1 MNVAITA
8 GASGIGLAM
17 AEAFLTNGD
26 AVAICDIDQ
35 QAIERFK
42 SKHPDTLALCA
53 SVANENEISGFIA
66 QTQAHLG
73 SIDVLCANAGT
84 GGPAGAI
91 EDIELD
97 EWKSCLSV
105 NLDGAFLTVKCALP
119 GMKKQQNGLILFT
132 SSTAGLYGYP
142 YRSPYA
148 CAKWAIIGLTKTLA
162 IELGGDGIRVNTLCP
177 GSVNGDRMDRVVANE
192 AKAKNISE
200 QKVRESYVKGVSM
213 KTWVDAS
220 DIANMSVFLAS
231 DKAAKVSGQ
240 VVSIDGN
247 TETLNA

>member
-17 AEAFLTNGD
+17 AEAFLASGD
-26 AVAICDIDQ
+26 SVAICDIDP
-35 QAIERFK
+35 QAIECFK
-42 SKHPDTLALCA
+42 SEHPNTLALCA
-53 SVANENEISGFIA
+53 SVNNESEISDFIA
-66 QTQAHLG
+66 QTEVELG

-97 EWKSCLSV
+97 EWKDCVSV
-105 NLDGAFLTVKCALP
+105 NLDGAFLTAKHAIP
-119 GMKKQQNGLILFT
+119 GMKKRQDGLILFT

-162 IELGGDGIRVNTLCP
+162 SELGTSNIRVNALCP
-177 GSVNGDRMDRVVANE
+177 GSVNGDRMDRVIANE
-192 AKAKNISE
+192 ARVKNISE
-200 QKVRESYVKGVSM
+200 QEVRKNYVEGVSM
-213 KTWVDAS
+213 KTWIDAK
-220 DIANMSVFLAS
+220 DVADMAVFLAS
-231 DKAAKVSGQ
+231 NKAAKVSGQ
-240 VVSIDGN
+240 VISIDGN
-247 TETLNA
+247 TETL

>member
-1 MNVAITA
+1 MNIAITA

-17 AEAFLTNGD
+17 TEAFLANGD

-42 SKHPDTLALCA
+42 SKYPETLALCA
-53 SVANENEISGFIA
+53 SVNNEAEIA
-66 QTQAHLG
+66 QFITQTQLHLG
-73 SIDVLCANAGT
+73 CIDVLCANAGT
-84 GGPAGAI
+84 GGPASAI
-91 EDIELD
+91 EDIELK
-97 EWKSCLSV
+97 EWKDCISV
-105 NLDGAFLTVKCALP
+105 NLDGAFLSAKHTIP
-119 GMKKQQNGLILFT
+119 GMKRQQAGLILFT

-162 IELGGDGIRVNTLCP
+162 IELGGSGIRVNVLCP
-177 GSVNGDRMDRVVANE
+177 GSVNGDRMDRVIANE
-192 AKAKNISE
+192 AKAKKINE
-200 QKVRESYVKGVSM
+200 QEVRENYVKGVSM

-220 DIANMSVFLAS
+220 DIADMAVFLAS

-240 VVSIDGN
+240 VISIDGN